1 MISVLS
7 RADAL
12 LVRAPFDA
20 ARAVGDLVTA
30 LPIPPLL

>member
-7 RADAL
+7 RSDAL
-12 LVRAPFDA
+12 LVRPPFDP
-20 ARAVGDLVTA
+20 ARATGDLVTA